1 VSSELPATSVASQ
14 LIRGSAW
21 MIGARWAMR
30 LIGLISVAILARL
43 LMPADFGVVA
53 MALVIAGLLDT
64 AAYAGVDL
72 ALIRAKDDTREYRDS
87 AWTIQLVQGIVIAI
101 LLLLVAPFAAGYYH
115 EPRVASILIW
125 LSAKSAIEG
134 FQNIGVVA
142 FQKELDFAK
151 QFRFS
156 VYSRVLNLVVTVAAA
171 FFFRN
176 YLALVIGMVS
186 GGLISVGLSYAMH
199 PYRPRISLARARQ
212 LWSFS
217 NWLLVSRIG
226 SFLSRK
232 SDQFLIGGV
241 VGATALGGYH
251 VGGELATMPTA
262 ELVMPMRR
270 ALFATLSRLQSDPTA
285 FRSAVLQSFSTL
297 AILSVSI
304 GFGLMITA
312 GEIVPILLGAQ
323 WQSAIPL
330 VRWLAVYGALTGV
343 ALVLE
348 VPIWVNGKTQVSA
361 IQAWLELVL
370 LVPLILYSVDHYGI
384 EGVAISRAVVAAIML
399 PLMFYLASRVCP
411 VKMRDLLGAVWRP
424 LAAGAFMVGGM
435 MLPWEYS
442 SVLWVVLATKIAL
455 GAALYLVGLLGLWL
469 LSGRPPGIEAAVIR
483 HLRFPVKRALP

>member
-1 VSSELPATSVASQ
+1 
-14 LIRGSAW
+14 

-43 LMPADFGVVA
+43 LAPADFGVVA

-72 ALIRAKDDTREYRDS
+72 ALIRTNADTREYRDS
-87 AWTIQLVQGIVIAI
+87 AWTIQLLQGAVIAA
-101 LLLLVAPFAAGYYH
+101 LLLLAAPFAAEYYG
-115 EPRVASILIW
+115 EPKVATILMW
-125 LSAKSAIEG
+125 LSAKSMIEG
-134 FQNIGVVA
+134 FQNIGIVA
-142 FQKELDFAK
+142 FQKDLDFAK
-151 QFRFS
+151 QFRFN

-186 GGLISVGLSYAMH
+186 GALITVGLSYAMH
-199 PYRPRISLARARQ
+199 PYRPRISFAKARQ

-217 NWLLVSRIG
+217 NWLLISRIG

-232 SDQFLIGGV
+232 SDQFLIGGI

-270 ALFATLSRLQSDPTA
+270 ALFPTLSKLQGDPTA
-285 FRSAVLQSFSTL
+285 FRGAVLQSFSTL
-297 AILSVSI
+297 AILCVSM

-312 GEIVPILLGAQ
+312 GEIVPLLLGAQ
-323 WQSAIPL
+323 WHSAIPL
-330 VRWLAVYGALTGV
+330 VRWLALYGTFSAL

-348 VPIWVNGKTQVSA
+348 VPIWVNGRTQVSA
-361 IQAWLELVL
+361 ILAWLELVL
-370 LVPLILYSVDHYGI
+370 LVPLIVYSVHHYGI
-384 EGVAISRAVVAAIML
+384 EAAAMSRAAVSVVML
-399 PLMFYLASRVCP
+399 PLMLYLASRVCP
-411 VKMRDLLGAVWRP
+411 IRMRDLTAAVWRP

-442 SVLWVVLATKIAL
+442 TVLWIALVTKIAL
-455 GAALYLVGLLGLWL
+455 GTVLYLVGLVALWL
-469 LSGRPPGIEAAVIR
+469 LSGRPPGIEAAMIR
-483 HLRFPVKRALP
+483 RLRFSSKRALP

>member
-1 VSSELPATSVASQ
+1 
-14 LIRGSAW
+14 
-21 MIGARWAMR
+21 MRWAMR
-30 LIGLISVAILARL
+30 LIGLVSVAILARL
-43 LMPADFGVVA
+43 LVPADFGVVA

-72 ALIRAKDDTREYRDS
+72 ALIRAHEDTRDYRDS
-87 AWTIQLVQGIVIAI
+87 AWTIQLLQGMVIAV
-101 LLLLVAPFAAGYYH
+101 LLLLAAPFAAEYYR
-115 EPRVASILIW
+115 EPRVATILIW

-134 FQNIGVVA
+134 FQNIGIVA

-176 YLALVIGMVS
+176 YLALVGGMVS
-186 GGLISVGLSYAMH
+186 GGLITVGLSYAMH
-199 PYRPRISLARARQ
+199 PYRPRISLAKIRQ

-226 SFLSRK
+226 SFLSRR
-232 SDQFLIGGV
+232 SDQFLIGGM

-270 ALFATLSRLQSDPTA
+270 ALFVTLSKLQGDPTA
-285 FRSAVLQSFSTL
+285 FRNAVLQSFSTL
-297 AILSVSI
+297 AILCVSM

-312 GEIVPILLGAQ
+312 GEIVPLVLGAQ
-323 WQSAIPL
+323 WHSAIPL
-330 VRWLAVYGALTGV
+330 VRWLAIYGTFSAL

-370 LVPLILYSVDHYGI
+370 LVPLILYSVDRYGI
-384 EGVAISRAVVAAIML
+384 EAAAMSRAVVSAVML
-399 PLMFYLASRVCP
+399 PLMFYLACRVCP
-411 VKMRDLLGAVWRP
+411 IRMRDLLGAAWRP
-424 LAAGAFMVGGM
+424 LAAGAFMIGGM

-442 SVLWVVLATKIAL
+442 TVLWMALATKIAL
-455 GAALYLVGLLGLWL
+455 GAALYLVGLVGLWL
-469 LSGRPPGIEAAVIR
+469 LSGRPPGIEATMIR
-483 HLRFPVKRALP
+483 QLRFSAKRASP